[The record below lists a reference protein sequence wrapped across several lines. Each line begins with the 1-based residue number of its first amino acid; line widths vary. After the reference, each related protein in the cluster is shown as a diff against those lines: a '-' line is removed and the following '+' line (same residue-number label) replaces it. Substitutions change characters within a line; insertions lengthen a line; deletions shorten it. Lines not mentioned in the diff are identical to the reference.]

1 MQAKR
6 APQGTLVS
14 VVSLYARPTRAS
26 TVQRGCSVGAAWGC
40 SVRSESQAQPMYFT
54 SHRLM
59 AGNSNS
65 TSVRT
70 VSLIKKGITPL

>member
-1 MQAKR
+1 MQAKC
-6 APQGTLVS
+6 APQRHAGQRRFTL
-14 VVSLYARPTRAS
+14 RAAHKG
-26 TVQRGCSVGAAWGC
+26 VNGAALGQRGGRFALRVSD
-40 SVRSESQAQPMYFT
+40 SQPMYFT

-70 VSLIKKGITPL
+70 VSLIRKGITPL

>member
-6 APQGTLVS
+6 APQRHAGQRRFTL
-14 VVSLYARPTRAS
+14 RAAHKG
-26 TVQRGCSVGAAWGC
+26 VNGAAWGC
-40 SVRSESQAQPMYFT
+40 SVGGGVRSESQAQPMYFT

-70 VSLIKKGITPL
+70 VSLIRKGITPL